1 MTPGLIE
8 RLEGAGEGSRELDFW
23 IAFELG
29 ALSGV
34 VAERPSRV
42 EPGPGDELTIYD
54 ASGKRAGWVG
64 YHVSR
69 PVTTSLDAALALAE
83 RVGWR
88 LYKLDASIISRS
100 SVMLQSVDDRPRVD
114 PDSGATLMGK
124 DFAVGSSKTPALAL
138 CIAIL
143 KARATQEQT
152 HG

>member
-8 RLEGAGEGSRELDFW
+8 RLEAAGEGSRELDREIASECGWTNLDVPTFW
-23 IAFELG
+23 VKSVCDAAGF
-29 ALSGV
+29 
-34 VAERPSRV
+34 P
-42 EPGPGDELTIYD
+42 PGTAQATPLPHY
-54 ASGKRAGWVG
+54 
-64 YHVSR
+64 
-69 PVTTSLDAALALAE
+69 TTSLDAALALAE

-143 KARATQEQT
+143 KARATQEQK
-152 HG
+152 